1 VGRGVNLGTAGS
13 ATVAARLSALGSLLG
28 SLSTSGAREGTASS
42 TRAGRPGGR
51 DGSTDPIRRRRAY
64 WRLKMTDLGVVVVV
78 VGQHNLEAV
87 VFGDGWDP
95 PLCTG
100 KMSCQR

>member
-1 VGRGVNLGTAGS
+1 
-13 ATVAARLSALGSLLG
+13 
-28 SLSTSGAREGTASS
+28 
-42 TRAGRPGGR
+42 
-51 DGSTDPIRRRRAY
+51 
-64 WRLKMTDLGVVVVV
+64 MTDLGVVVVV